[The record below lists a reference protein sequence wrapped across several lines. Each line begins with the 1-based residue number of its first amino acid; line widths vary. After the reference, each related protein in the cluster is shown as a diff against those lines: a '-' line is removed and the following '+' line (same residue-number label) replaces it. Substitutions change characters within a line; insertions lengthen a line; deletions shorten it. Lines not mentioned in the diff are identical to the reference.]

1 MEIKVEKGRSEKFPC
16 ELLLLFSF
24 ESPEPLEGPIKSVD
38 LEWKGYLSTLIN
50 QNDFKGELFQCRL
63 IHTQGALPARR
74 VLLTGLGKKEEFDL
88 EKWRGAASKAGQF
101 IRDSEIK
108 QFAFQ
113 IKPFKGLSEEEL
125 AESFVTGFLLGTY
138 QFNEFKTLERDKIR
152 QIEEVVF
159 LGEDRREVSRI
170 QKGLNK
176 GKIIS
181 EAVCLA
187 RDLVNGPGN
196 QVTPTLLAEK
206 ARQVAKEHSMEIQVL
221 EVSEAETMGMGAFV
235 GVAKG
240 SQEPG

>member
-113 IKPFKGLSEEEL
+113 IKPFKGLSEEKL
-125 AESFVTGFLLGTY
+125 TDSFVTGLLLGAY

-152 QIEEVVF
+152 KIEETVL
-159 LGEDRREVSRI
+159 LGETEQETSRI
-170 QKGLNK
+170 GQGLER
-176 GKIIS
+176 GRIIS
-181 EAVCLA
+181 NAVCLG
-187 RDLVNGPGN
+187 RDLANAPSN
-196 QVTPTLLAEK
+196 QVTPNALAGK
-206 ARQVAKEHSMEIQVL
+206 S
-221 EVSEAETMGMGAFV
+221 G
-235 GVAKG
+235 
-240 SQEPG
+240 